1 MKNFMLATMA
11 FAIGVFTV
19 EASEANL
26 GFYKFEKQ
34 CGIQNICLS
43 DGTKLVCLIPQL
55 HIPEGKRFSWGN
67 FRYPK
72 NAKCSEKD
80 GVLEYSNTG
89 FHKKESEQ
97 NGVKLNANIQVYY
110 KLTFDSKGK
119 VTAHYEFSNNG
130 DSVFLEPYCNIK
142 INPELLKNQK
152 GVIYKI
158 DEKSKAFNFG
168 EQTQASS
175 IDYRGG
181 NPKDLR
187 VLKMEFNTTLGKPFV
202 IESGTKA
209 HMRLKSKGAI
219 MVYNTEHFAKHI
231 YKQPLDWKEFKPGE
245 KFAIDFVLELPKR
258 SKIAP
263 EKKQA
268 AANKKRNSAKLV
280 EKTLPVVIDKV
291 EEIDI
296 FKYEKENRPERAIIK
311 NGTFYRKGKPV
322 FFVGPWLGSH
332 FEDNAKKIPVK
343 EFHGMPSHNKVFNAE
358 IAQQV
363 GFNTCHPQYMGFDTL
378 KKAGVFDRYPNY
390 IKSRETC
397 IEGLAKGYKNMPL
410 VVDYAHIGWLFDN
423 HWRKWF
429 KKEIFQK
436 NTQCHGFVPFNL
448 AHPSAWKVQKT
459 FWQDG
464 ARTFLKYGANPW
476 IYELFNEPSYDSRD
490 EINQKAFIDAL
501 SKKYKSIEEVNKIW
515 GSNFK
520 SFEQIVSSPVVE
532 RQKGLQVEWFKFIED
547 QWIDILKKG
556 KQVILEVDKRPDV
569 YFSQQRGISLTFLTT
584 RNGFDEYKIA
594 RAMDVVNTEG
604 GITFKFGKAIK
615 SDNPMDEYM
624 NTNMTMHLDMCR
636 AVAEEKPVIDTEQS
650 TRRYSST
657 GRRIPSK
664 KGDLVLML
672 WNQAIHGSSMSLL
685 YNWGKRSWQWKPQ
698 NIKGAEEFV
707 NKPGMGWAAGC
718 LLNPYCYPK
727 EALGGIKEFDNQ
739 IERLAEIVL
748 PRPRI
753 KGVVALLLSNSSR
766 RYTGSIEAEFTLL
779 YQAATIT
786 NFPKDVLFEEQL
798 PKGFAQK
805 YKAIVS
811 PFCRYVNPKTLPLLQ
826 KYVKDGG
833 VLILNGMDL
842 ESDEYGK
849 AIDGNSFIGLKK
861 RQKLTMPIP
870 AKMRLSID
878 PEPGYSKEPLSVKM
892 NVVPVLGEAKAI
904 AVSEQRAIPLV
915 TLKKLGKGR
924 IYYVACELNK
934 SAWATVLSSIL
945 KDAGLKKTFAL
956 RAENGSLLPGIE
968 AQVIDRSSK
977 RLYYFAN
984 WKNISEMAKLSIK
997 DISHGEWTL
1006 SFPKTNALLKSP
1018 SGKDF
1023 WSASELSEGVLV
1035 FCPGWEAQL
1044 LLVESGKNSFDKS
1057 ISIAEMKFDFQ
1068 KRKAQDKMYAEKV
1081 AANMKLHIAREKEL
1095 NTYPSVNKANCVP
1108 IDISKQCN
1116 MGFKDEINGDKKGG
1130 TSDQGDN
1137 DLSSFPTGR
1146 QTLSGVPFN
1155 IINPEK
1161 NNGTSM
1167 ITLRSK
1173 ERPYF
1178 PEIAKDI
1185 PVNNKFKLIYFL
1197 HTKLWG
1203 GKNALY
1209 IVHYSDGSELKI
1221 PLVSGKNIRGWW
1233 NPRRPENGKLAWS
1246 GKNAQ
1251 AKIGVYCWKW
1261 DNLYPEKEI
1270 KSIDVKTQG
1279 MLLGTIAMTGE
1290 K

>member
-1 MKNFMLATMA
+1 MLATMA
-11 FAIGVFTV
+11 FVIGVSTV
-19 EASEANL
+19 KASEANM
-26 GFYKFEKQ
+26 GFYKFEKRS
-34 CGIQNICLS
+34 GIQNIRLS

-55 HIPEGKRFSWGN
+55 HIPEGKRFKWGN
-67 FRYPK
+67 FTYSK
-72 NAKCSEKD
+72 NAECLKKD

-89 FHKKESEQ
+89 FYKKESEQ
-97 NGVKLNANIQVYY
+97 NGVKLNADIQVYY
-110 KLTFDSKGK
+110 KLALDQQGK
-119 VTAHYEFSNNG
+119 ITAHYDFTNNG
-130 DSVFLEPYCNIK
+130 DSVFLEPYCNVK
-142 INPELLKNQK
+142 INPELLKNQE
-152 GVIYKI
+152 GVISKI
-158 DEKSKAFNFG
+158 DGKAKTFNFG
-168 EQTQASS
+168 KKAEADSV
-175 IDYRGG
+175 DYTGG
-181 NPKDLR
+181 KGKDLR
-187 VLKMEFNTTLGKPFV
+187 ILKMEFNTILGKPFI
-202 IESGTKA
+202 IESGAKA
-209 HMRLKSKGAI
+209 HLRLKNEGAI
-219 MVYNTEHFAKHI
+219 MVYDRDHFAKHI
-231 YKQPLDWKEFKPGE
+231 YKQPLDWKEFKAGE
-245 KFAIDFVLELPKR
+245 KFAIDFVLQLPEC
-258 SKIAP
+258 STIAP

-268 AANKKRNSAKLV
+268 IANKIKDSNKPIK
-280 EKTLPVVIDKV
+280 KTLPIVVDNNEK
-291 EEIDI
+291 IDI
-296 FKYEKENRPERAIIK
+296 FKYEKENRPERAVIK
-311 NGTFYRKGKPV
+311 NGTFYRRGKPV
-322 FFVGPWLGSH
+322 FFVGPWLNSH
-332 FEDNAKKIPVK
+332 FKDNAKQIPVK
-343 EFHGMPSHNKVFNAE
+343 EYHDMPSHNNNFNAE

-532 RQKGLQVEWFKFIED
+532 RQKGLQVEWFKFIEN
-547 QWIDILKKG
+547 QWVDILKKG
-556 KQVILEVDKRPDV
+556 KQAILEIDKRPDI
-569 YFSQQRGISLTFLTT
+569 YFSQQRGISGSFLST
-584 RNGFDEYKIA
+584 RNGFDEYKVA
-594 RAMDVVNTEG
+594 RAMDIVNTEG

-615 SDNPMDEYM
+615 SSNPMDEYV
-624 NTNMTMHLDMCR
+624 NTNMAMHLDMCR
-636 AVAEEKPVIDTEQS
+636 AIAEEKPVIDTEQS
-650 TRRYSST
+650 TRRHSST

-685 YNWGKRSWQWKPQ
+685 YNWSKRSWQWKPQ
-698 NIKGAEEFV
+698 SIKGAEEFV
-707 NKPGMGWAAGC
+707 NLPGMHWAAGC

-727 EALGGIKEFDNQ
+727 EALSGLNEFDNQ
-739 IERLAEIVL
+739 IKRLAEIVL

-753 KGVVALLLSNSSR
+753 KGTVALLLSNPSR
-766 RYTGSIEAEFTLL
+766 RHTGSIESEFTLL
-779 YQAATIT
+779 YQAATLT
-786 NFPKDVLFEEQL
+786 NYPKDVLFEEQL
-798 PKGFAQK
+798 PKGFAKK

-811 PFCRYVNPKTLPLLQ
+811 PFCRYVNPETLSFLQ
-826 KYVKDGG
+826 EYVKDGG

-861 RQKLTMPIP
+861 RQELTMPIP
-870 AKMRLSID
+870 AKMRLSIE
-878 PEPGYSKEPLSVKM
+878 PESGYPREPLSVKM
-892 NVVPVLGEAKAI
+892 KVIPVLGEAKAI

-934 SAWATVLSSIL
+934 SNWATVLSSIL
-945 KDAGLKKTFAL
+945 KDAGLKKTFTV
-956 RAENGSLLPGIE
+956 RAENNSLLPGVE
-968 AQVIDRSSK
+968 TQVIDRGDK
-977 RLYYFAN
+977 KLYYFAN

-997 DISHGEWTL
+997 DISSRDWTL
-1006 SFPKTNALLKSP
+1006 SFPMTSAQLKSP

-1023 WSASELSEGVLV
+1023 WSASELREGIPV
-1035 FCPGWEAQL
+1035 FCPGWETQL
-1044 LLVESGKNSFDKS
+1044 LLLESGKTASTRS
-1057 ISIAEMKFDFQ
+1057 ISIAEMKSNFQ
-1068 KRKAQDKMYAEKV
+1068 KRKTQDKIYAKKV
-1081 AANMKLHIAREKEL
+1081 AEDMNRYMAKEKEL
-1095 NTYPSVNKANCVP
+1095 NVYSGVNKANCVP
-1108 IDISKQCN
+1108 INISKQCN

-1137 DLSSFPTGR
+1137 DLRAFPTGHKIFA
-1146 QTLSGVPFN
+1146 GVPFN
-1155 IINPEK
+1155 VINPEK

-1178 PEIAKDI
+1178 PEIVKDI
-1185 PVNNKFKLIYFL
+1185 PVNNKFKSIYFL

-1209 IVHYSDGSELKI
+1209 IVHYSDGSKLKI

-1261 DNLYPEKEI
+1261 ENPDPKKEI